1 MKRFVIILALALI
14 SVAASAQYVGGAKYK
29 DIKNNYNPKQYMPST
44 MDPYS
49 PTWSSFFSFF
59 VPGSSQ
65 MLSGEVLRGAL
76 FLAGAGLTSSMI
88 SDTYSDLMEKRLTT
102 NADQTQLV
110 WVDKAGGQLDV
121 WIIAGCLAVDLGI
134 SIWSS
139 IDANKIAKVKN
150 MYYQDMM
157 GRRSSVEMN
166 FAPSL
171 AFTPSTAGNA
181 QPAPGLA
188 FTLAF

>member
-1 MKRFVIILALALI
+1 MKRLVIILALTLV
-14 SVAASAQYVGGAKYK
+14 SVAASAQYIGGARYK
-29 DIKNNYNPKQYMPST
+29 DIKNDYNSKDYMPSQV
-44 MDPYS
+44 DPYS

-59 VPGSSQ
+59 VPGSGQ

-76 FLAGAGLTSSMI
+76 FLGGGAVVSSII
-88 SDTYSDLMEKRLTT
+88 SDTYSDLVENRLTV
-102 NADQTQLV
+102 NADQTV
-110 WVDKAGGQLDV
+110 SWADKAGGQLDV
-121 WIIAGCLAVDLGI
+121 WIIAGCLAIDLGL

-157 GRRSSVEMN
+157 GKRSAVEMN

-171 AFTPSTAGNA
+171 AFSPTAAGNV

-188 FTLAF
+188 FTMAF